1 MAKINKGINKG
12 ATEVPNAHLVE
23 LSEDQRKA
31 IVVKK
36 ATCPFL
42 ASAVKS
48 GELSVRNSA
57 TRPLAAIDD
66 VETLG
71 NSGGG
76 DLGSRVLTVFAK
88 GNHSRVPGPNG
99 RFDELT
105 PKGMFSLDL
114 AGSQGAHPGHS
125 GILLGDPT
133 RIDTGRFGA
142 DDFDRLAQRAGKN
155 GHITADAIGDFI
167 SENLARDAASRVMPI
182 GRVARDLFGLVDE
195 IGDSLCATLLG
206 RRTERD
212 EVELIEKLTMLAGAD
227 NLIGSA
233 GEYGLLFAFL
243 ANRPDASRDDD
254 DLYIRLDDVEL
265 MMAHHQFPIGWKTWP
280 KKATT
285 WVRATTKLTASA
297 TAAHLKRSF
306 TS

>member
-195 IGDSLCATLLG
+195 IGDSLFATLLG

-243 ANRPDASRDDD
+243 ANRPDASGMTMTC
-254 DLYIRLDDVEL
+254 ISGST
-265 MMAHHQFPIGWKTWP
+265 M
-280 KKATT
+280 
-285 WVRATTKLTASA
+285 SN
-297 TAAHLKRSF
+297 
-306 TS
+306 